1 MDWHRM
7 WNAHA
12 VSQNWD
18 SLLFCSEAKRIRIE
32 CYLCVAVAND
42 AGDGL
47 NLLLA
52 RQMLHSFKKFIHKLI
67 RSSFEYYF
75 FVFKCNFP
83 FELNASYFSLERM
96 AEELNETTAKRNINL
111 RTKHFMQP
119 YRNKCEINNDILKL
133 IMFRGNE
140 KEEIILDCSV

>member
-7 WNAHA
+7 WNGMECNAHA

-52 RQMLHSFKKFIHKLI
+52 RQMLNSFKNL
-67 RSSFEYYF
+67 Y
-75 FVFKCNFP
+75 
-83 FELNASYFSLERM
+83 
-96 AEELNETTAKRNINL
+96 IN
-111 RTKHFMQP
+111 
-119 YRNKCEINNDILKL
+119 
-133 IMFRGNE
+133 
-140 KEEIILDCSV
+140 